1 MPGSAHGRVDGPGTG
16 AQPTRAL
23 GGPTGGYSGTAPDGT
38 TQATPPV
45 AGGKKKGDLTVT
57 KVVAGAGAAAASA
70 IAGSFFGAMGTV
82 SGAAAGAVFSSVVTE
97 AMQRSLDKTRDTV
110 KARIKLP
117 GGRSVEVEGKTEV
130 PAPPVAPGGEAGQ
143 ARVYVTPGDRPTEV
157 IPAVSA
163 AGAAPTVAAAT
174 AAVSTG
180 RSRSRRRLLVMA
192 GFTVVIFALG
202 MLAITGIELVKGSPL
217 NTSSSTSQR
226 SGGTSLGTVL
236 GGSGAAATATSKA
249 KATES
254 ATATPSAKNTASA
267 RSTASSEPSAEL
279 GRSGASASPTPSR
292 TARATPTPTP
302 GAGLGGGAVPNAQ
315 SGGGAENLPA
325 QG

>member
-1 MPGSAHGRVDGPGTG
+1 
-16 AQPTRAL
+16 
-23 GGPTGGYSGTAPDGT
+23 
-38 TQATPPV
+38 
-45 AGGKKKGDLTVT
+45 
-57 KVVAGAGAAAASA
+57 
-70 IAGSFFGAMGTV
+70 
-82 SGAAAGAVFSSVVTE
+82 
-97 AMQRSLDKTRDTV
+97 MQRSLDKTRDTV

-163 AGAAPTVAAAT
+163 TGAAPTVAAAT

-180 RSRSRRRLLVMA
+180 RPVSRRRLLVMA

-254 ATATPSAKNTASA
+254 ATEEPSATASA
-267 RSTASSEPSAEL
+267 RSTASSEPSAER

-302 GAGLGGGAVPNAQ
+302 DAGLGGGAVPNAQ
-315 SGGGAENLPA
+315 SGGGASRPPRTGVARPFRRFHPFWVGGEWSERGVGCIQRRVRSIEEPCRDDVRGA
-325 QG
+325 AGPPTPRPPRAGRRPR